1 MFFSFK
7 KKPGNRY
14 LWNVCIIEANFWQK
28 MIAIVVSRVLKIW
41 WNIYDQSRA
50 ILMCWLLAPAC
61 LPGASKII
69 RHRGAVVYFI
79 LLTNTGPSRVH
90 DTARHHNAW
99 LCGPKSNVTQLSLD
113 FCKKLPL
120 GSSPGRL
127 RAINFDCNRFSNV
140 CNTWNKKYKYGANSL
155 SNCRG
160 TRKPCEVRVHWT
172 GLYWWTCCVVCC
184 DVMCDDPTVWRWW
197 CNGRVASS

>member
-1 MFFSFK
+1 MKCMYYWSK
-7 KKPGNRY
+7 
-14 LWNVCIIEANFWQK
+14 
-28 MIAIVVSRVLKIW
+28 
-41 WNIYDQSRA
+41 
-50 ILMCWLLAPAC
+50 LLAKNDCYCSQQGPKDLMKHLWSKSSNFDVLAPGSC
-61 LPGASKII
+61 LPAWCIKNYPSP
-69 RHRGAVVYFI
+69 RCRGV